1 MPIDLVSVSTG
12 PSISQVTGP
21 LANLDQPR
29 PSLTPL
35 VYPADLG
42 SSTKNHY
49 VKFSIKQI
57 VPSTPISGDEG
68 SSLLKDAATRI
79 TSFNYSTPT
88 TDSIG
93 VICLYMPDS
102 LTASYNASYDE
113 LNLTNDLGKGIT
125 AIQGITSFLNSK
137 SGDKNTSSASSSD
150 PTYIAAAA
158 LAAQSALNSVGLGGA
173 GSTIVDVGL
182 QTQGYAINPQLQVIY
197 RGVGFRKFQL
207 SFIFTPASQEEALM
221 VNRIIATFKY
231 HFSPEI
237 ITSSNAN
244 NGMFFTPP
252 SFFNVEFMFNNDE
265 NQFLPRY
272 GDCVMTDIDV
282 NFAPNGFAS
291 HNDGSPVQTTLTL
304 GFQEIEVVTKAKIAA
319 GYGATSGTPFKTTSD
334 SVEGLR

>member
-57 VPSTPISGDEG
+57 VPSTPVSGDEG
-68 SSLLKDAATRI
+68 STLLKDVASRI
-79 TSFNYSTPT
+79 ASFNYATPT
-88 TDSIG
+88 TDAIG

-102 LTASYNASYDE
+102 LIASYNASYDQ
-113 LNLTNDLGKGIT
+113 LNLTNNLGKGIT

-137 SGDKNTSSASSSD
+137 SGDKNTTSATSSD
-150 PTYIAAAA
+150 PSYIAGVA
-158 LAAQSALNSVGLGGA
+158 LAGQSALQAAGLGGN
-173 GSTIVDVGL
+173 GIVDFAL
-182 QTQGYAINPQLQVIY
+182 QSQGFAINPQLQVIY
-197 RGVGFRKFQL
+197 RGIDFRKFQL

-231 HFSPEI
+231 HFAPEL
-237 ITSSNAN
+237 ITSSNAI

-272 GDCVMTDIDV
+272 GDCVLTDIDV

-291 HNDGSPVQTTLTL
+291 HNDGAPVQTTLTL
-304 GFQEIEVVTKAKIAA
+304 GFQEIEIVTKAKIAS
-319 GYGATSGTPFKTTSD
+319 GYGATSRTPFKTTSE
-334 SVEGLR
+334 SVAGLR